1 VPVAPARTTST
12 IGVRSV
18 RRGQTQQRGV
28 STLHRFQKRLAAERG
43 AANTTNLVVV
53 AVVVVAGLLSVV
65 LLTRTTMA
73 ANRINHKADRIAQT
87 GRGINIATDSVV
99 QLRRT
104 NETAAS
110 ILASAEPLEAKL
122 TEVVTLAQGV
132 DGLAGSINGT
142 ASAINGTGAKIN
154 GTAGEIGGSATKINK
169 TAKEINKSAT
179 AIEGHAG
186 SINGSAVKI
195 NATAKDIN
203 LQAAAILDVANRIN
217 ADVAQINKN
226 LDATLPIAQGI
237 KGDTGN
243 IVVEATRA
251 DKYAR
256 CIDHRLGT
264 PTPC

>member
-1 VPVAPARTTST
+1 
-12 IGVRSV
+12 
-18 RRGQTQQRGV
+18 
-28 STLHRFQKRLAAERG
+28 LHRFKKRFAAERG
-43 AANTTNLVVV
+43 VANTTNLVVV

-73 ANRINHKADRIAQT
+73 ANRINDKADRIAQT
-87 GRGINIATDSVV
+87 GRGINIATDSVI

-104 NETAAS
+104 NETAGS
-110 ILASAEPLEAKL
+110 ILASAKPLEAKL
-122 TEVVTLAQGV
+122 AEVVTLAQGV

-142 ASAINGTGAKIN
+142 ASAINGSGAKIN
-154 GTAGEIGGSATKINK
+154 GTAGEIGTSATKINK

-186 SINGSAVKI
+186 SINGSAIKI

-203 LQAAAILDVANRIN
+203 AQAAAILDVAKRID
-217 ADVAQINKN
+217 ADVAQINRN

-243 IVVEATRA
+243 IVVEAKAA
-251 DKYAR
+251 DRYAH
-256 CIDHRLGT
+256 CIDERLST
-264 PTPC
+264 PPNPSCP